1 MPSKKKQKWL
11 TPQQMSKL
19 PVGWPVGVPYNP
31 DSKVKPTLTGS
42 KKKARKRESKSKNDV
57 RSPSDIVNEFNGIC
71 NGSKTLQLAC
81 RKLESMSFA
90 SDTLVIWQTLITG
103 SFLNIASEIVTD
115 GVDILD
121 ASVFN
126 DKSKLLED
134 SLYLI
139 THIVQRHKHMVV
151 TLHEVLNTVV
161 HTFCSRNTDQADRVI
176 NLLVHLRK
184 NLGISITHLVIN
196 LSEQNLQ
203 VDSGFAIQFVADVV
217 YRISRTISKQNA
229 IDSLHDNGVKA
240 LIDLVPGSSKTYK
253 KLFEHLRSNNIAF
266 IEKSVLLLTK
276 DIILEK
282 VENELYAEFSDFT
295 SVESI
300 VKCSKRLFDDYVLS
314 KPEQIECIIPHIF
327 EDDKGHTIENIR
339 ILSGYLAELCSN
351 AVLEMHLL
359 NISADRDHKYF
370 LDICYAFY
378 DNDVLSEDVI
388 VEWYE
393 SEEAKE
399 HHTDAVSK
407 LDKLITYF
415 NEAETESD

>member
-1 MPSKKKQKWL
+1 M
-11 TPQQMSKL
+11 
-19 PVGWPVGVPYNP
+19 
-31 DSKVKPTLTGS
+31 
-42 KKKARKRESKSKNDV
+42 
-57 RSPSDIVNEFNGIC
+57 
-71 NGSKTLQLAC
+71 
-81 RKLESMSFA
+81 
-90 SDTLVIWQTLITG
+90 
-103 SFLNIASEIVTD
+103 
-115 GVDILD
+115 
-121 ASVFN
+121 
-126 DKSKLLED
+126 
-134 SLYLI
+134 
-139 THIVQRHKHMVV
+139 
-151 TLHEVLNTVV
+151 
-161 HTFCSRNTDQADRVI
+161 
-176 NLLVHLRK
+176 
-184 NLGISITHLVIN
+184 
-196 LSEQNLQ
+196 
-203 VDSGFAIQFVADVV
+203 
-217 YRISRTISKQNA
+217 
-229 IDSLHDNGVKA
+229 
-240 LIDLVPGSSKTYK
+240 
-253 KLFEHLRSNNIAF
+253 
-266 IEKSVLLLTK
+266 LLTK